1 MKPKDSNILDTNNL
15 YKGLI
20 MIQPI
25 EIKNKIWTFLETLK
39 TLENLKF
46 LVLPLNKDP
55 ILVKLMFALWL
66 INLLLINQ
74 YRKSQSQDNSV
85 MISIPKA

>member
-55 ILVKLMFALWL
+55 ILVIT
-66 INLLLINQ
+66 INSI
-74 YRKSQSQDNSV
+74 YNSYLGQTNVCV
-85 MISIPKA
+85 MVDQPVTD